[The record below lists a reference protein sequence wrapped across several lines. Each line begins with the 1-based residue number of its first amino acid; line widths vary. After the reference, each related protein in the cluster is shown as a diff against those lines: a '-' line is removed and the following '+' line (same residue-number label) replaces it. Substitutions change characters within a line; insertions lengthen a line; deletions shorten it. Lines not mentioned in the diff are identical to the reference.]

1 MHVLNHLREPSRT
14 FENLHRH
21 CLAIVLLL
29 SLSPIAQAVQA
40 RAPLQVTP
48 LPQEFIDDIT
58 ALPDA
63 SQEYRLTVKFV
74 DAAAAR
80 VQGGSLES
88 AAGWNLKPISMLA
101 QNYGGSFR
109 QRLSTAECPGLNTL
123 VAAAEQRTNIA
134 QPDFQGIHSF
144 EFAAP
149 VTGSQFLAAYNALQ
163 ARPEIEYVSIDPVN
177 PWTPPSTPD
186 YYNYVGQ
193 GIPNQIAYRGPDPGA
208 NFDFAHSQGLTGS
221 GMRLS
226 ELSPTYDR
234 DHEEFFNNPVTH
246 DLPLPPDGYLLQG
259 SPTLMDNWNAWVRH
273 GAATLSQ
280 NLAPPNGFGVTGMT
294 YDATGFI
301 YQTATLPQSGNQL
314 EERYPAAYC
323 NALVD
328 SVAAG
333 PGHVVYWE
341 HQWCTTQGT
350 LCRPFEVD
358 FGIYQLTKTG
368 SDAGVV
374 VLMPAGNGD
383 IDLDTSNLVSQWRDW
398 NDSGSMIVG
407 AGKSDGSQ
415 ERLGFSTYG
424 QRVGPQGWGQNVV
437 AAGYGDLFNGGGDIH
452 RHYTAEFGGTSSA
465 TPMVAGAA
473 LLTQQRA
480 ISLGLTPLTSREMR
494 EFLQRTG
501 IPQGGTANKN
511 IGAFVD
517 LEAAITQVADADL
530 SIVTTTS
537 GTMITTTVTNNG
549 PRTADHVDVAII
561 YHNPSAHTLV
571 PDAVPATC
579 SFSPQVPWPPGSQ
592 CPGQCPSLLECDF
605 TKLAVG
611 ASKIIRFDVDSPSPS
626 DQFHIH
632 SSVSDGELQ
641 DPQTADNAEDFIVTV
656 GSGGPSA

>member
-1 MHVLNHLREPSRT
+1 MQVLNHLREPSRT
-14 FENLHRH
+14 FENLHKH

-186 YYNYVGQ
+186 YYNYVGP

-208 NFDFAHSQGLTGS
+208 NFDFAHSEGLTGA

-234 DHEEFFNNPVTH
+234 LHEEFFNNPVTH
-246 DLPLPPDGYLLQG
+246 DLPLAPIGLVDIPNSTADD
-259 SPTLMDNWNAWVRH
+259 TWNAWVPH
-273 GAATLSQ
+273 GTATLSQ

-294 YDATGFI
+294 YDASGFI
-301 YQTATLPQSGNQL
+301 YQTATLPESGNDL
-314 EERYPAAYC
+314 DERFSAAYC

-328 SVAAG
+328 SVAA
-333 PGHVVYWE
+333 
-341 HQWCTTQGT
+341 
-350 LCRPFEVD
+350 
-358 FGIYQLTKTG
+358 
-368 SDAGVV
+368 
-374 VLMPAGNGD
+374 
-383 IDLDTSNLVSQWRDW
+383 
-398 NDSGSMIVG
+398 
-407 AGKSDGSQ
+407 
-415 ERLGFSTYG
+415 
-424 QRVGPQGWGQNVV
+424 
-437 AAGYGDLFNGGGDIH
+437 
-452 RHYTAEFGGTSSA
+452 
-465 TPMVAGAA
+465 
-473 LLTQQRA
+473 
-480 ISLGLTPLTSREMR
+480 
-494 EFLQRTG
+494 
-501 IPQGGTANKN
+501 
-511 IGAFVD
+511 
-517 LEAAITQVADADL
+517 
-530 SIVTTTS
+530 
-537 GTMITTTVTNNG
+537 
-549 PRTADHVDVAII
+549 
-561 YHNPSAHTLV
+561 
-571 PDAVPATC
+571 
-579 SFSPQVPWPPGSQ
+579 
-592 CPGQCPSLLECDF
+592 
-605 TKLAVG
+605 
-611 ASKIIRFDVDSPSPS
+611 
-626 DQFHIH
+626 
-632 SSVSDGELQ
+632 
-641 DPQTADNAEDFIVTV
+641 
-656 GSGGPSA
+656 